1 MSDLG
6 RVLVLA
12 GGLSHERDVSLRS
25 GRRVADALRSVGVE
39 VEQRDVD
46 ANLVERLRDDPPG
59 AVFPVLH
66 GVTGEDGALRQVL
79 DLYGVPYVGAAAAA
93 CRTAFDKPV
102 ASTMVGTAG
111 LNTPASVVLG
121 HDTFRELGAAALME
135 AVIHQIGLPLVV
147 KPARGGSA
155 LGASIVRSAEQ
166 LPSAMVNCYAY
177 GPVALIEQYI
187 DGTEVAVTV
196 VDTGDGPRA
205 LPAVEIRPDSGF
217 YDYEAR
223 YTAGATQ
230 FVVPA
235 RLGADVAEACAK
247 AAVTAHEALGL
258 RDLSRSDL
266 VVDASGVPWFLEVN
280 VAPGMTE
287 TSLVPLAAEA
297 AGIELGV
304 LCRDLLAAAAAR

>member
-1 MSDLG
+1 
-6 RVLVLA
+6 
-12 GGLSHERDVSLRS
+12 
-25 GRRVADALRSVGVE
+25 
-39 VEQRDVD
+39 
-46 ANLVERLRDDPPG
+46 
-59 AVFPVLH
+59 
-66 GVTGEDGALRQVL
+66 
-79 DLYGVPYVGAAAAA
+79 
-93 CRTAFDKPV
+93 
-102 ASTMVGTAG
+102 
-111 LNTPASVVLG
+111 
-121 HDTFRELGAAALME
+121 ME
-135 AVIHQIGLPLVV
+135 AVIGQIGLPLVV

-155 LGASIVRSAEQ
+155 LGASIVRAADE

-177 GPVALIEQYI
+177 GPVALIERYI
-187 DGTEVAVTV
+187 EGVEVAVTV
-196 VDTGDGPRA
+196 VDIGDGPRP

-235 RLGADVAEACAK
+235 RLEAAVAKACAD
-247 AAVTAHEALGL
+247 AAVTAHTALGL

-266 VVDASGVPWFLEVN
+266 VVDADGVPWFLEVN